1 MLTLYQQQDSGN
13 CYKPRLLLAHL
24 RLPFRIVEINAIDG
38 STRTPDYLERN
49 PNGKVPLLEFDDGRR
64 LAESNAILLHLGEGT
79 PFLPKDAFDRAKV
92 YEWLFFE
99 QYSHEPAIAVRRS
112 LTIYPARRDLATP
125 ERMAK
130 LYQDGKF
137 ALGVM
142 EARLAATDW
151 LAGANLSVADIALHA
166 YTHMA
171 AEGGFDLAVY
181 PGITAWLARIAA
193 LPGHVTIDWR
203 PEDGAN

>member
-24 RLPFRIVEINAIDG
+24 GLPFSIVNVDANDG
-38 STRTPDYLERN
+38 STRAPDYLARN
-49 PNGKVPLLEFDDGRR
+49 PNGKVPLIEFADGRR

-79 PFLPKDAFDRAKV
+79 AFLPKDAFARAKV

-99 QYSHEPAIAVRRS
+99 QYSHEPTIAVRRS
-112 LTIYPARRDLATP
+112 LTVYPARRAQANPAL
-125 ERMAK
+125 MAK
-130 LYQDGKF
+130 LLEDGNR

-142 EARLAATDW
+142 ETRLAAGSW
-151 LAGANLSVADIALHA
+151 LAGEEFSIADMALYA

-171 AEGGFDLAVY
+171 GEGGFDLSAF
-181 PGITAWLARIAA
+181 PGIAAWLARIAA
-193 LPGHVTIDWR
+193 LPDHVAIDWR
-203 PEDGAN
+203 PA

>member
-1 MLTLYQQQDSGN
+1 VLTLYQQQDSGN

-24 RLPFRIVEINAIDG
+24 RLPFRVVDIDANDG
-38 STRTPDYLERN
+38 STRTPDYLARN
-49 PNGKVPLLEFDDGRR
+49 PNGKVPLIEFADGRR

-79 PFLPKDAFDRAKV
+79 PFLPKDAFERAKV

-99 QYSHEPAIAVRRS
+99 QYSHEPTIAVRRS
-112 LTIYPARRDLATP
+112 LTIYPARRTQATP
-125 ERMAK
+125 DLMAK
-130 LYQDGKF
+130 LYRDGNH

-142 EARLAATDW
+142 ETRLAAADW
-151 LAGANLSVADIALHA
+151 LAGEDFSIADMALYA

-171 AEGGFDLAVY
+171 EEGGFDLATF
-181 PGITAWLARIAA
+181 PRIAAWLARIAA

-203 PEDGAN
+203 PA

>member
-24 RLPFRIVEINAIDG
+24 EAPFRLVDIDTNDG
-38 STRTPDYLERN
+38 STRAPDYLARN
-49 PNGKVPLLEFDDGRR
+49 PNGKVPLLEFADGRR
-64 LAESNAILLHLGEGT
+64 LAESNAILLHLAEGT

-99 QYSHEPAIAVRRS
+99 QYSHEPTIAVRRS
-112 LTIYPARRDLATP
+112 LTIYPERRAQATP
-125 ERMAK
+125 ELMAK
-130 LYQDGKF
+130 LYRDGNS

-142 EARLAATDW
+142 EARLAASDW
-151 LAGANLSVADIALHA
+151 LAGEAISVADMALYA

-171 AEGGFDLAVY
+171 GEGGFDLAAF
-181 PGITAWLARIAA
+181 PGIAAWLARIAA

-203 PEDGAN
+203 PETA

>member
-1 MLTLYQQQDSGN
+1 VLTLYQQQDSGN

-24 RLPFRIVEINAIDG
+24 GAPFRVVDIDANDG
-38 STRTPDYLERN
+38 STRAPDYLARN
-49 PNGKVPLLEFDDGRR
+49 PNGKVPLLEFGDGRR

-99 QYSHEPAIAVRRS
+99 QYSHEPTIAVRRT
-112 LTIYPARRDLATP
+112 LTIYPARRAQATP
-125 ERMAK
+125 EVMAK
-130 LYQDGKF
+130 LHRAGNN

-142 EARLAATDW
+142 EARLATADW
-151 LAGANLSVADIALHA
+151 LAGEDFSIADMALYA

-171 AEGGFDLAVY
+171 GEGGYDLAAF
-181 PGITAWLARIAA
+181 PGIAAWLARIAEQ
-193 LPGHVTIDWR
+193 PGHVTIDWR
-203 PEDGAN
+203 PGPA

>member
-24 RLPFRIVEINAIDG
+24 GALFGVVDIDANDG
-38 STRTPDYLERN
+38 STRAPGYLARN
-49 PNGKVPLLEFDDGRR
+49 PNGKVPLIEFADGRR
-64 LAESNAILLHLGEGT
+64 LAESNAILLHLAEGT
-79 PFLPKDAFDRAKV
+79 PFLPKDAFDRAKA

-99 QYSHEPAIAVRRS
+99 QYSHEPTIAVRRS
-112 LTIYPARRDLATP
+112 LTIYRARRGQATP
-125 ERMAK
+125 ELMAK
-130 LYQDGKF
+130 LYQAGND

-142 EARLAATDW
+142 EARLGAADW
-151 LAGANLSVADIALHA
+151 LAGEEFSVADMALYA

-171 AEGGFDLAVY
+171 EEGGFDLAAF
-181 PGITAWLARIAA
+181 PGIAAWLARIAA

-203 PEDGAN
+203 PEDA

>member
-24 RLPFRIVEINAIDG
+24 AAPFRVVDINANDG
-38 STRTPDYLERN
+38 STRTPDYLARN
-49 PNGKVPLLEFDDGRR
+49 PNGKVPLLEFADGRR

-99 QYSHEPAIAVRRS
+99 QYSHEPTIAVRRS
-112 LTIYPARRDLATP
+112 LTIYPARRAQATP
-125 ERMAK
+125 DRMAD
-130 LYQDGKF
+130 LYWAGSD

-142 EARLAATDW
+142 EVRLAAADW
-151 LAGANLSVADIALHA
+151 LAGADFSIADMALYA

-171 AEGGFDLAVY
+171 GEGGFDLAAF
-181 PGITAWLARIAA
+181 PGIAAWLARIAA

-203 PEDGAN
+203 PGAA

>member
-24 RLPFRIVEINAIDG
+24 GAPFRVVDIDANDG
-38 STRTPDYLERN
+38 STRTPDYLARN
-49 PNGKVPLLEFDDGRR
+49 PNGKVPLLEFADGRR

-99 QYSHEPAIAVRRS
+99 QYSHEPTIAVRRS
-112 LTIYPARRDLATP
+112 LTIYPARRAQAKP
-125 ERMAK
+125 ELMAK
-130 LYQDGKF
+130 LYQAGND

-142 EARLAATDW
+142 EARLGAADW
-151 LAGANLSVADIALHA
+151 LAGGDFSVADMALYA

-171 AEGGFDLAVY
+171 EEGGFDLAAF
-181 PGITAWLARIAA
+181 PGIAAWLARIAA

-203 PEDGAN
+203 PEDA

>member
-24 RLPFRIVEINAIDG
+24 RLPFRIVDINAIDG
-38 STRTPDYLERN
+38 STRTPDYLARN

-79 PFLPKDAFDRAKV
+79 PFLPKDAFDRAKT

-99 QYSHEPAIAVRRS
+99 QYSHEPTIAVRRS
-112 LTIYPARRDLATP
+112 LTIYPARRDQAAP
-125 ERMAK
+125 ERMDK
-130 LYQDGKF
+130 LLRDGNY
-137 ALGVM
+137 ALKVM
-142 EARLAATDW
+142 EARLAAADW
-151 LAGANLSVADIALHA
+151 LAGANFSVADMALYA

-171 AEGGFDLAVY
+171 GEGGFDLAAY